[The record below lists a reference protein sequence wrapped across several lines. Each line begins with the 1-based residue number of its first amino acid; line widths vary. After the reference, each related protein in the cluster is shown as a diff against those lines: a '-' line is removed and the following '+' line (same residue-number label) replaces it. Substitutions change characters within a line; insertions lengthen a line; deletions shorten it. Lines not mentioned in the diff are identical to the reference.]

1 LQQCLASA
9 TAIAY
14 RNLPGKTPR
23 TIEMKHLPLSLSLL
37 ALLLIAPQV
46 SSAQVR
52 SDVLLIERVQ
62 QTTPMQRPENGVRMA
77 DVEARFG
84 APSDRFRPVGD
95 PPITRWVY
103 PEFTVYFEY
112 ELVIHSVVNRAT
124 AAERGPRPPR

>member
-1 LQQCLASA
+1 
-9 TAIAY
+9 
-14 RNLPGKTPR
+14 
-23 TIEMKHLPLSLSLL
+23 MKHLPLSLSLL
-37 ALLLIAPQV
+37 ALLLIAPQL

-62 QTTPMQRPENGVRMA
+62 QSAPIERPENGVRMA
-77 DVEARFG
+77 EVESRFG
-84 APSDRFRPVGD
+84 PPIERFRPVGE

-103 PEFTVYFEY
+103 HDFTVYFEH